1 MVDTFA
7 RLKEREILMELEVES
22 ILKESRLEVRKST
35 EAVMVVE
42 VPKRE
47 ELQEEEEQS
56 RGCLKE
62 RAE

>member
-47 ELQEEEEQS
+47 ELQEEEERS
-56 RGCLKE
+56 KGCLKE